1 MSDNVQTSYGA
12 APGTGYA
19 GQLADAG
26 PHSIVSGIASAEIVA
41 GIVLLRS
48 DTGEGVAPPTAPAAS
63 PTAILATAGAS
74 TTGIQ
79 VLSGTSLNGAVGVTE
94 MVPPRNVTLVLS
106 SHADWD
112 ATNAT
117 VTGLDADGEVQT
129 ETLAIPN
136 GGNATVTGTKL
147 FASVVSITIPAQTA
161 AGGTFT
167 SGTGTLFG
175 DLTRHVAGVAL
186 YDAAKEPGARAIYSS
201 VGVLRQGRV
210 RMLSEGGNPGD
221 PVWVR
226 ITVSGSQVAGAV
238 RSTQDGVTCTRLRGA
253 QFKSTTS
260 SGIAV
265 VDFNLPR

>member
-1 MSDNVQTSYGA
+1 MANNIQTAYDA
-12 APGTGYA
+12 APATGYA

-26 PHSIVSGIASAEIVA
+26 PHFIVSGIPSADVVP

-48 DTGEGVAPPTAPAAS
+48 DTGLGVAPPTAAAAS
-63 PTAILATAGAS
+63 ATAILATGGAS
-74 TTGIQ
+74 TAGTQ
-79 VLSGTSLNGAVGVTE
+79 TLSGASLNGAVGVTE

-106 SHADWD
+106 NHADWD
-112 ATNAT
+112 ATSAT

-129 ETLAIPN
+129 EALAIPN

-147 FASVVSITIPAQTA
+147 FASIVSVAIPAQTGT
-161 AGGTFT
+161 GGTFRV
-167 SGTGTLFG
+167 GTGTLFG
-175 DLTRHVAGVAL
+175 DMTRHVAGASL
-186 YDAAKEPGARAIYSS
+186 YDAAKEPGVAAAYGT
-201 VGVLRQGRV
+201 VNVLRQGRV
-210 RMLSEGGNPGD
+210 RMRSEGGNPGD

-226 ITVSGSQVAGAV
+226 ITTSGAQVAGAV

-253 QFKSTTS
+253 QFKSTTA